1 MVILVL
7 MALVGAVLGA
17 WVKPRLIAV
26 PLAIGLAEGLR
37 GLIGMA
43 APVAI
48 DNYSAPTWAQW
59 ALAVVLDPVDDY
71 LPLLAVSGGAALIA
85 AVLAMLLGE
94 RTVKPISLQEAASFR
109 RRVEKGRYV
118 RAEGMIEQRPV
129 QAAAEERQKAI
140 LGL

>member
-37 GLIGMA
+37 GLIGVA
-43 APVAI
+43 APLAI
-48 DNYSAPTWAQW
+48 DNTNAPMWAQW
-59 ALAVVLDPVDDY
+59 ALAVVIDPVDDY
-71 LPLLAVSGGAALIA
+71 LPLLAVSSGSALIA
-85 AVLAMLLGE
+85 AVLAMVLGE
-94 RTVKPISLQEAASFR
+94 RTVRPVSLSEATAFR

-118 RAEGMIEQRPV
+118 RAEGMVEQRPV
-129 QAAAEERQKAI
+129 QAA
-140 LGL
+140 